1 MATYS
6 VAFGVVEHDGARYD
20 EGSMLPDLTEDQ
32 VVQLLAIGAIS
43 LAAETPKHH
52 KGKGD

>member
-6 VAFGVVEHDGARYD
+6 VAYGVVEHDGARYK

-32 VVQLLAIGAIS
+32 AAQLLAIGAIL
-43 LAAETPKHH
+43 LAAETPKPQ

>member
-6 VAFGVVEHDGARYD
+6 VAYGVVEHDGTRYE
-20 EGSMLPDLTEDQ
+20 EGSMVPDLAEDQ
-32 VVQLLAIGAIS
+32 AVQLLAIGAIS
-43 LAAETPKHH
+43 LAAETPKHQ